1 MDRESS
7 TQAESTRFH
16 WHAAFSIP
24 WHAACREAAPPPAL
38 FEDERLRVL
47 GDAFQQFDVSPV
59 AGFIERLGE

>member
-7 TQAESTRFH
+7 AKPSPSGF
-16 WHAAFSIP
+16 P

-59 AGFIERLGE
+59 AGFIERLGD

>member
-7 TQAESTRFH
+7 TQAESTR
-16 WHAAFSIP
+16 IP
-24 WHAACREAAPPPAL
+24 WHAACREATPPPAL